1 MKNFKQKF
9 TFGLFILLIIPFFG
23 YLLPVKAEEY
33 VNGID
38 VSHWQGSIN
47 WNKVYGAGYRFAFC
61 KASQGISYV
70 DSTFT
75 TNMDEGTNAG
85 LYLGPYHYANPDSY
99 TGTAEAAHFVSVIQ
113 QYMINGYLRPA
124 LDLEEGQNL
133 GKTVLTNWVIDFMTY
148 VEEHTG
154 VEPIIYCNSYYALS
168 FLDSRV
174 TQYDLWIANWD
185 VESPNTGVWN
195 TWAFWQYK
203 VSDAGFVPGISGRC
217 DLDLYNGDLNSLQQ
231 NFVIGGTPND
241 RVVFNEHEYQLIS
254 TSKTWT
260 EAKDDCEA
268 MGGYLVTLNSE
279 EENDFVNNLVGTNRI
294 WIGFS
299 DELNEGSWQWVTGE
313 SITFTNWRSGE
324 PNDYGSG
331 EDYAEMYTDGTW
343 NDIGPPQFPSTTRYY
358 VCEWEKEDD
367 RVEYNGHEYKLIKE
381 DKSWSDAKIDC
392 EAQGGHLA
400 TITSEGENDF
410 IKNLAD
416 SNKVWLGLSDE
427 ESEGTW
433 KWITGEA
440 VSYTNWYPGEPND
453 YGTGEDYVEMYIDGR
468 WNDIGPPQFP
478 STTRYYVCEWE
489 KEDDRVEYNGHEYKL
504 ITEEKSWSDA
514 KIDCEAQGGHLA
526 TITSEGENDFIK
538 NLADSNKV
546 WLGLTDE
553 VSEGTWE
560 WITGE
565 DVSYTN
571 WYPGEP
577 NNYGTGEDYVE
588 MYIDGRWNDIG
599 PPQFPS
605 TTRYYICE
613 WEKEYSNNIFSTEGS
628 VGYAEYWWNKRNSHY
643 YDYSNVGGD
652 CANFVSQCLIAGG
665 LTLWKGSNGNGG
677 GLDGRGCLPSC
688 DNLHLHLKNFQS
700 VSYQRSV
707 KSGSWDNELPLW
719 VSPGT
724 VLIYGTAGGD
734 EWRHT
739 VIVTGGNGN
748 TATVSGHTT
757 DENGWS
763 WTAFSS
769 FSVVHVYKPIG
780 YTSTYCVVEITA
792 SNLNVR
798 TGPSTS
804 YNIITTIQSGEKYVS
819 IEKDNGWH
827 RIWLDDRSA
836 WISGKYVNTYD
847 ISNFNCY
854 KVIANTLN
862 VRDGPSTDYNIVGR
876 CNYGQC
882 FVRDGINGKWF
893 QVYYSS
899 ATYWV
904 HSDYLDLM
912 EDKDNITNYT
922 VNTSLPI
929 QISLIIIIFGI
940 AAIGSSSFYIIKR
953 RH

>member
-1 MKNFKQKF
+1 MKKIKQKLA
-9 TFGLFILLIIPFFG
+9 FGLVILLIVSFFG
-23 YLLPVKAEEY
+23 FLLPVKAEEY
-33 VNGID
+33 VNG
-38 VSHWQGSIN
+38 N

-99 TGTAEAAHFVSVIQ
+99 SGTAEAAHFVNVIQ
-113 QYMINGYLRPA
+113 AYMISGYLRPA

-133 GKTVLTNWVIDFMTY
+133 GKTALTNWVIDFMTY

-154 VEPIIYCNSYYALS
+154 VEPIIYCNSYYAS
-168 FLDSRV
+168 TFLDSRV
-174 TQYDLWIANWD
+174 TQYDLWIANWN
-185 VESPNTGVWN
+185 VETPNTGVWN
-195 TWAFWQYK
+195 TWAFWQYR

-217 DLDLYNGDLNSLQQ
+217 DLDFYNGDFNSLQQ
-231 NFVIGGTPND
+231 NFVIGGSSND
-241 RVVFNEHEYQLIS
+241 RVVFNGHEYQLIS
-254 TSKTWT
+254 DAKTWT
-260 EAKDDCEA
+260 EAKDACEA
-268 MGGYLVTLNSE
+268 MGGYLVTLNSK
-279 EENDFVNNLVGTNRI
+279 EENDFINNLVGTNRI

-299 DELNEGSWQWVTGE
+299 DELNEGTWQWVTGE
-313 SITFTNWRSGE
+313 PISFTNWRSGE

-367 RVEYNGHEYKLIKE
+367 RVEYNGHEYKLFTE
-381 DKSWSDAKIDC
+381 EKSWSDAKSDC
-392 EAQGGHLA
+392 EAQGGHLL

-410 IKNLAD
+410 IKTLAD
-416 SNKVWLGLSDE
+416 SNKIWLGLTDE
-427 ESEGTW
+427 VSEGTW
-433 KWITGEA
+433 KWITGEDIL
-440 VSYTNWYPGEPND
+440 YTNWYPGEPND
-453 YGTGEDYVEMYIDGR
+453 YGSGEDYVEMYIDGR

-489 KEDDRVEYNGHEYKL
+489 KGDDRVEYNGHEYKL
-504 ITEEKSWSDA
+504 FTEEKSWSDA
-514 KIDCEAQGGHLA
+514 KSDCEAQGGYIV

-538 NLADSNKV
+538 TLADSNKV

-553 VSEGTWE
+553 LSEGTWK

-565 DVSYTN
+565 DIVYTN

-577 NNYGTGEDYVE
+577 NDYGSGEDYVE
-588 MYIDGRWNDIG
+588 MYLDGRWNDIG

-605 TTRYYICE
+605 TTRYYVCE
-613 WEKEYSNNIFSTEGS
+613 WENDDSDNIFSPEGS

-643 YDYSNVGGD
+643 SDYSNVGGD

-677 GLDGRGCLPSC
+677 GLDGRGCLPFC
-688 DNLHLHLKNFQS
+688 DNLHLHLKNYQS
-700 VSYQRSV
+700 ISYQRCV

-724 VLIYGTAGGD
+724 VLIYGTEGGD
-734 EWRHT
+734 ELRRT

-748 TATVSGHTT
+748 TALVSVHTT
-757 DENGWS
+757 DEHAWS
-763 WTAFSS
+763 WPAL
-769 FSVVHVYKPIG
+769 
-780 YTSTYCVVEITA
+780 STYCVVEITA

-819 IEKDNGWH
+819 IETDNGWH

-836 WISGKYVNTYD
+836 WISGNYLNTYD
-847 ISNFNCY
+847 ISDFNCY
-854 KVIANTLN
+854 KIITNTLN
-862 VRDGPSTDYNIVGR
+862 VREGPSTDYNIVGR

-882 FVRDGINGKWF
+882 FVRYGINGNWF

-899 ATYWV
+899 GTYWV
-904 HSDYLDLM
+904 HSNYLDLM
-912 EDKDNITNYT
+912 EAKHIIPNNTFTN
-922 VNTSLPI
+922 SIPI
-929 QISLIIIIFGI
+929 QTFLIISIIGI
-940 AAIGSSSFYIIKR
+940 AAIGGPSFYIIKR